1 MNSKI
6 KYLQTNLK
14 NFLDHND
21 ILYNYI
27 WYYYQNSDG
36 KKIPIFEKNSISK
49 EECKEKMIKQNS
61 NLNYY
66 SKKPTKYF
74 DKSINNFKEFNEEEI
89 KSLTFSYSVFLK
101 HIEDLYVID
110 IDEINIESLED
121 LPLFEYNLLKDNI
134 YVKGNSKG
142 IHIYLKIKNIPSYSN
157 QQDIFKNFKGDLLK
171 TNNSWEK
178 FDKEVYYNDTL
189 KIKEIEWEK
198 IKVLFNFNEMNFINK
213 NIVEESNISTIIYD
227 FNDNISIFSDITDYE
242 SYMNNT
248 NDIEYD
254 EFEEIIYGISES
266 NSDNYQSWTEICWGI
281 FNVGI
286 HNKWDIFKITELI
299 HNFSK
304 KSKKYN
310 YNSVNLF
317 ITNSINKREDGI
329 GLNKIKKYFRLD
341 NDEYYKILNIINN
354 RVRDYDIALYVKHKL
369 GNNYACTNMKKNC
382 WFKFENHKWNEDDG
396 GHSILKR
403 ISEEIGEQ
411 IEKVLFKFKNKFKN
425 EKIDFKIKKL
435 KEQINQCEKFI
446 DKCRN
451 NSGKHS
457 ILEELKT
464 LYKRDKFVDNLDI
477 NPYILCCNNG
487 VIDFENRI
495 FREGKPSD
503 MCSISTCYDYI
514 SLEEIKNDEK
524 LNKDFENL
532 MEFFDQLFV
541 ITDIKEYVF
550 EHLAS
555 SLIGLCKEQDFN
567 YYIGKGSNGKSMLV
581 KLMSMMLGQYYGI
594 APTSLICSKKADLGS
609 CTSEIALLRGLR
621 YVVMQEPS
629 KGENINEGV
638 MKGLTGD
645 DPIFCN
651 PKFKDPFDFLPMF
664 HLIICANFTLD
675 IKSNDNGTWRRI
687 KVVDFLSNFKDNND
701 INEVFEFKKNIDLTK
716 NFGIW
721 KKILL
726 AFLTEK
732 AYILQGKVNTNE
744 VIENATQKYRDE
756 QDRIGLFIKNNLDL
770 TLDKKDKINL
780 DDLDYEF
787 KKWYEMKYRAKKGS
801 KELLDRLEDEYNI
814 SYNNNYIFGI
824 KINNKENLPKS
835 EEDIFI
841 EEFEKSFIVNK
852 DEKDIYYVRSTRI
865 SEWAK
870 KKNLKIY
877 TSKGINKILS
887 DKYNI
892 STDDKEYYRC
902 KKIDG
907 KSILCWFGIKENK

>member
-1 MNSKI
+1 MLEDTIYK
-6 KYLQTNLK
+6 KYETTTLK
-14 NFLDHND
+14 NFFTENEL
-21 ILYNYI
+21 LYNYI
-27 WYYYQNSDG
+27 WYYQILDG
-36 KKIPIFEKNSISK
+36 KKIPIFEKNSITK

-61 NLNYY
+61 NISYY
-66 SKKPTKYF
+66 SNKPTKYF
-74 DKSINNFKEFNEEEI
+74 DKSTKKYKDFTNEE
-89 KSLTFSYSVFLK
+89 KNSLTFTYSVFIK
-101 HIEDLYVID
+101 HTDNLYVID
-110 IDEINIESLED
+110 IDEPNIKSLDD
-121 LPLFEYNLLKDNI
+121 LPLFEYNLLKNHVF
-134 YVKGNSKG
+134 VKGNNKG
-142 IHIYLKIKNIPSYSN
+142 IHIYLKINNIPPYSN
-157 QQDIFKNFKGDLLK
+157 QQDIFKNIKGDLLK
-171 TNNSWEK
+171 TNNCWEK
-178 FDKEVYYNDTL
+178 FDKKVYYTEDL
-189 KIKEIEWEK
+189 KIREVEWNK
-198 IKVLFNFNEMNFINK
+198 INVLFNFEEMNFINK
-213 NIVEESNISTIIYD
+213 NINQNDSTIVCDLY
-227 FNDNISIFSDITDYE
+227 DNISIISDITDYE

-266 NSDNYQSWTEICWGI
+266 NSDNYQNWTEICWGI
-281 FNVGI
+281 YNVGI
-286 HNKWDIFKITELI
+286 HNKWDTIKISQLI
-299 HNFSK
+299 HDFSK
-304 KSKKYN
+304 KSKKYD

-317 ITNSINKREDGI
+317 IDNSIQKRENGI

-341 NDEYYKILNIINN
+341 NDEYFKILNIINN
-354 RVRDYDIALYVKHKL
+354 RVRDYDIALYVKYKL
-369 GNNYACTNMKKNC
+369 GNNYACTNMKKNR

-396 GHSILKR
+396 GNSILKK
-403 ISEEIGEQ
+403 ISGEIGEQ
-411 IEKVLFKFKNKFKN
+411 IEKVLYKLKNKFKN
-425 EKIDFKIKKL
+425 EKIDFKLKKIKD
-435 KEQINQCEKFI
+435 QISQCEKFI

-451 NSGKHS
+451 NSGKNS

-464 LYKRDKFVDNLDI
+464 LYKREKFVDNLDI
-477 NPYILCCNNG
+477 NPYLLCCNNG
-487 VIDFENRI
+487 IIDFENKV

-503 MCSISTCYDYI
+503 MCSMNTGYDYI
-514 SLEEIKNDEK
+514 SLEDIKNNEN
-524 LNKDFENL
+524 LNKEYEKL

-541 ITDIKEYVF
+541 ISDIKEYVF

-594 APTSLICSKKADLGS
+594 APTSLICSKKADLGA

-629 KGENINEGV
+629 KGEHINEGV

-721 KKILL
+721 KRILL

-732 AYILQGKVNTNE
+732 AYILQGKVNSNE
-744 VIENATQKYRDE
+744 VIKNSTQKYRDE
-756 QDRIGLFIKNNLDL
+756 QDRIGLFIKNNLYL

-780 DDLDYEF
+780 DDLDNEF
-787 KKWYEMKYRAKKGS
+787 KKWYEIKYRAKKGS

-824 KINNKENLPKS
+824 KINNLEILPKTD
-835 EEDIFI
+835 EDIFI
-841 EEFEKSFIVNK
+841 EEFEKNFIINK
-852 DEKDIYYVRSTRI
+852 EEKETFFVKSKKI

-887 DKYNI
+887 EKYNI
-892 STDDKEYYRC
+892 STDDKDFYKY

-907 KSILCWFGIKENK
+907 KPILCWFGIKEK